1 MKLIDLGNN
10 KFTKVDDEDYERL
23 KKYKWYYQNTYV
35 YRINKKKEMV
45 LMHREIMGLSKGD
58 GLEVDHINTDDED
71 NKLNNQ
77 KENLRICTRTENGK
91 NRKRNKNNTSGYK
104 GVYWDKSVTKWTT
117 IICNNGKLIY
127 LGLFENIIDA
137 AKVYDEWAIKLYG
150 EYAKTNFPISNKS

>member
-77 KENLRICTRTENGK
+77 KENLRIYQN
-91 NRKRNKNNTSGYK
+91 
-104 GVYWDKSVTKWTT
+104 
-117 IICNNGKLIY
+117 
-127 LGLFENIIDA
+127 
-137 AKVYDEWAIKLYG
+137 
-150 EYAKTNFPISNKS
+150 